1 MTDGPRSTDACVMA
15 LAVSLFVATEA
26 RAQPSPLPKPPGA
39 TCPSNYSVSGQ
50 YCVPNRYARDAK
62 PKVGATCP
70 SGWYVSGPFCVS
82 QTERRR

>member
-1 MTDGPRSTDACVMA
+1 MTRDIPSPSLMVAA
-15 LAVSLFVATEA
+15 LAGSLFVATNA
-26 RAQPSPLPKPPGA
+26 QAQPAPLPKPTGA

-50 YCVPNRYARDAK
+50 YCVPNRYARDAI
-62 PKVGATCP
+62 PKVGKTCP